1 MRHGDKKT
9 RLTVRMSEELMAK
22 VIRIAESNNGN
33 AAELVRQAIDF
44 YLKAKGQ

>member
-1 MRHGDKKT
+1 MRQGDKKT

-22 VIRIAESNNGN
+22 VIKLAEGNNCN
-33 AAELVRQAIDF
+33 SAELVRQAIDF